1 MRKELNITATPKQ
14 ASNIE
19 FLQPIV
25 AKKLNISEDRICDII
40 IRRSS
45 IDARRSNIKVNL
57 SLIVD
62 IDQKEPAL
70 KKPCFEYPDV
80 SNEKEVL
87 IVGAGPAG
95 MFAAL
100 RLIEH
105 GIKPVLLERGKDV
118 YERKQDISAIH
129 NRHLVDPDSNYGFGE
144 GGAGTFSDGKLYT
157 RSKKRGDVRRILE
170 IFSFHGAQDDILIE
184 AHPHIGTNV
193 LPKVVKN
200 MRESILDAGGEVH
213 FGVKVKDFI
222 IEGNKMSGVILQDGT
237 KKFAEAV
244 ILATGHSARDIYYRL
259 NDLDVE
265 LEAKAFAMGVR
276 LEHPQDVIDR
286 IQYHGKERGE
296 YLPAASYAFVEQ
308 VDGRGVYSFCMCPG
322 GIVVPAATAPDELV
336 VNGMSP
342 SSRGG
347 KFANAGLV
355 VEIHPE
361 DIGDPSDPLCGLK
374 YQEAL
379 EKLCFEKASRT
390 QNAPSQRMVDFV
402 QGKLSD
408 IIPKSSY
415 RPGLTASRLDL
426 WLPKHIAIRLQKG
439 FQMMGKRANGFL
451 TNDAKIIGVESRT
464 SSPVRIPRDAETLQ
478 HIRVGNLYPC
488 GEGAGYAGGIVS
500 SAMDGARCAD
510 MIAHRWCK

>member
-14 ASNIE
+14 ASDVAY
-19 FLQPIV
+19 LKPIV
-25 AKKLNISEDRICDII
+25 TKKLNIDKERICDII

-45 IDARRSNIKVNL
+45 IDARKPNIKMNL
-57 SLIVD
+57 SLLVD
-62 IDQKEPAL
+62 IDNKEQPP
-70 KKPCFEYPDV
+70 KKPFFNYKNV
-80 SNEKEVL
+80 SNEQEV
-87 IVGAGPAG
+87 IVVGAGPAG

-105 GIKPVLLERGKDV
+105 GLKPIVLERGKTV
-118 YERKQDISAIH
+118 YDRKKDISAIH
-129 NRHLVDPDSNYGFGE
+129 NQHIVDPDSNYGFGE
-144 GGAGTFSDGKLYT
+144 GGAGTFSDGKLFT

-170 IFSFHGAQDDILIE
+170 IFNFHGAQDEILIE

-200 MRESILDAGGEVH
+200 MRQSILDAGGEVR
-213 FGVKVKDFI
+213 FGVKVVDFI
-222 IEGNKMSGVILQDGT
+222 LEKDEMKGVVLEDGT
-237 KKFAEAV
+237 SLTAPAV
-244 ILATGHSARDIYYRL
+244 ILATGHSAREIYYTL
-259 NDLDVE
+259 LDNHIK
-265 LEAKAFAMGVR
+265 LESKAFAMGVR

-286 IQYHGKERGE
+286 IQYHGRERGE

-322 GIVVPAATAPDELV
+322 GVVVPAATAPDELV

-347 KFANAGLV
+347 HFANAGLV
-355 VEIHPE
+355 VEIRPE
-361 DIGDPSDPLCGLK
+361 DIGSEDDPLVGLR

-379 EKLCFEKASRT
+379 EKRCFEEANKT
-390 QNAPSQRMVDFV
+390 QNAPSQRMLDFV
-402 QGKLSD
+402 KGRPSKSVTA
-408 IIPKSSY
+408 SSY
-415 RPGLTASRLDL
+415 RPGLTLSRLDQ
-426 WLPKHIAIRLQKG
+426 WLPKHISSRLQKG

-464 SSPVRIPRDAETLQ
+464 SSPVRIPRDADSLQ
-478 HIRVGNLYPC
+478 HVDVKNFYPC

-500 SAMDGARCAD
+500 SAMDGERCAD
-510 MIAHRWCK
+510 KIAELLA

>member
-14 ASNIE
+14 ASNVE
-19 FLQPIV
+19 FLKPIV
-25 AKKLNISEDRICDII
+25 ATKLKIQKDRICDII
-40 IRRSS
+40 VRRSS
-45 IDARRSNIKVNL
+45 IDARRPNIKINL
-57 SLIVD
+57 SLIID
-62 IDQKEPAL
+62 IDQKEPAP
-70 KKPCFEYPDV
+70 KKPSFEYPDV
-80 SNEKEVL
+80 RGEREVL
-87 IVGAGPAG
+87 VIGAGPAG

-105 GIKPVLLERGKDV
+105 GIKPVVLERGKDV

-129 NRHLVDPDSNYGFGE
+129 NKHIVDPNSNYGFGE

-170 IFSFHGAQDDILIE
+170 IFNFHGAQDEILIE

-200 MRESILDAGGEVH
+200 MRESILNAGGEVH
-213 FGVKVKDFI
+213 FGVKVEDFI
-222 IEGNKMSGVILQDGT
+222 INENKMTGVVLQDGT
-237 KKFAEAV
+237 IKSSDAI
-244 ILATGHSARDIYYRL
+244 ILATGHSAREIYYRL
-259 NDLDVE
+259 DDLGVE

-276 LEHPQDVIDR
+276 LEHPQEVIDR
-286 IQYHGKERGE
+286 IQYHGSDRGE

-308 VDGRGVYSFCMCPG
+308 VNDRGVYSFCMCPG

-355 VEIHPE
+355 VEIYPE
-361 DIGDPSDPLCGLK
+361 DVGETNDPLSGLR

-379 EKLCFEKASRT
+379 EKLCYEKADKT

-402 QGKLSD
+402 EGKLSD
-408 IIPKSSY
+408 SIPKSSY
-415 RPGLTASRLDL
+415 RPGLTSSRLDL
-426 WLPKHIAIRLQKG
+426 WLPKHIVSRLQKG
-439 FQMMGKRANGFL
+439 FLMMGKRARGFL
-451 TNDAKIIGVESRT
+451 TNEAKIIGVESRT
-464 SSPVRIPRDAETLQ
+464 SSPVRIPRDQETLQ
-478 HIRVGNLYPC
+478 HVRIKNLYPC

-510 MIAHRWCK
+510 MIASEWNK